1 MLFEAR
7 VIYEKEDIWAL
18 MKGLETRRCKGR
30 PLKRAMRVLGTFVA
44 VHFLLL
50 FLTSM
55 ILNVLSIKVTSW
67 TFVVWF
73 ALFTFALT
81 LYDQWGNQQ
90 RFLSWVTWRR
100 YRDKGTDLQYE
111 FFENEF
117 TVHSSDAD
125 SRYDYSVIQDI
136 VEGPNH
142 YLLVVDINMAHVLNK
157 KSFLAGDSNAFG
169 PWISQKTGK
178 KMIRMH

>member
-1 MLFEAR
+1 MVPPEFGHSTPALLSRNEGDGEAYSVR
-7 VIYEKEDIWAL
+7 LRGSGATLDTGKAEPC
-18 MKGLETRRCKGR
+18 TGR
-30 PLKRAMRVLGTFVA
+30 L
-44 VHFLLL
+44 
-50 FLTSM
+50 
-55 ILNVLSIKVTSW
+55 
-67 TFVVWF
+67 
-73 ALFTFALT
+73 
-81 LYDQWGNQQ
+81 
-90 RFLSWVTWRR
+90 LSWVTWRR

-125 SRYDYSVIQDI
+125 SRYNYSVIQDI
-136 VEGPNH
+136 VEGPDH